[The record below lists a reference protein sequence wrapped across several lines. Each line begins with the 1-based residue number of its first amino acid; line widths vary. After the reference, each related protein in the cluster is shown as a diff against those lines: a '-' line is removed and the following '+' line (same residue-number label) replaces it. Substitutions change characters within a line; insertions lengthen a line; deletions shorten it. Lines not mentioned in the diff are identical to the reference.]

1 MKFFQFHIRWYI
13 GKYDI
18 VICRAQSFISFK
30 EILYQNIWGPYI
42 AIGRPISVY
51 QITIPIT
58 QLHTYFCISDKVV
71 VFVILRSNRLSILIK
86 LYTKCRYFL
95 NWMKGFYGGSK
106 IRQANVI
113 KGDVC
118 VDCEL
123 PLPSGTKPTYLGT
136 YIIECFLICFQIL
149 YLPTSRFWILPKI
162 FFIKLS
168 NEHILPKLGHRVY

>member
-1 MKFFQFHIRWYI
+1 MNSMKFFQFHIGWYI
-13 GKYDI
+13 VGNMILSYVGPNHLFHLKKYSI
-18 VICRAQSFISFK
+18 KTYGAP
-30 EILYQNIWGPYI
+30 ILQLADQFQLPKYTYSYHI
-42 AIGRPISVY
+42 ATY
-51 QITIPIT
+51 
-58 QLHTYFCISDKVV
+58 YFCIPTNKVV

-106 IRQANVI
+106 VRQANVI

-136 YIIECFLICFQIL
+136 YIIECFLICFQI
-149 YLPTSRFWILPKI
+149 
-162 FFIKLS
+162 
-168 NEHILPKLGHRVY
+168 